1 MRRLAR
7 NPKGQPTVGIQRFPG
22 IGRCGRVGA
31 LDNRQASV
39 FERSLDPGVSVYYDA
54 IALLEDNAVLVEPG
68 VYLENARFRLVIEG
82 KRTTIRFLQL
92 LERGLNFEYVRFEV
106 ETNPPVEADQPG

>member
-1 MRRLAR
+1 
-7 NPKGQPTVGIQRFPG
+7 
-22 IGRCGRVGA
+22 
-31 LDNRQASV
+31 
-39 FERSLDPGVSVYYDA
+39 
-54 IALLEDNAVLVEPG
+54 

-106 ETNPPVEADQPG
+106 ESNPTVEADQPG